1 MDSVSLRNS
10 NRRLTIQK
18 EVNISGE
25 WWKVEGHPPVV
36 LEDAPLADL
45 TVSENERLVIE
56 LAPAQISAGAPP
68 RLAVADLPNEIVA
81 R

>member
-18 EVNISGE
+18 EVNIAGE

-56 LAPAQISAGAPP
+56 LAPPATPP
-68 RLAVADLPNEIVA
+68 HLAVADLPNEIVA